1 MKGRKGHLTAMER
14 GFSAKMAATGDPA
27 YSAEKAGYAFPSASA
42 SKLLRNPDV
51 AANIQR
57 AIETEIQD
65 DLAPLAVWRLRKVLK
80 DDLQKG
86 STHVMAAKIVL
97 GYALNRVGA
106 GERDLSEMNAAEI
119 RELLGEA
126 QRAYAARLDSL
137 KDITPAKPDCAQAA
151 PNVFE

>member
-1 MKGRKGHLTAMER
+1 MER
-14 GFSAKMAATGDPA
+14 AFSAKMAVTGDPT
-27 YSAEKAGYAFPSASA
+27 YSAEKAGYAFPANA
-42 SKLLRNPDV
+42 GAALVRKPDV
-51 AANIQR
+51 AANTQR
-57 AIETEIQD
+57 LIETELQD

-80 DDLQKG
+80 DDAQKG

-137 KDITPAKPDCAQAA
+137 KDITPVKPDCAQAA